1 MNADTS
7 AMSLVIWPIYVL
19 LFMLLAGCNE
29 INIAIKDSFIS
40 TPGPLVT
47 INKAVSESVGS
58 CSFTAAPAFTQNANF
73 EYRVTFSEVID
84 PLTLD
89 VSDFNNSGTGSGVV
103 WNLTNCGD
111 DQNFKLAV
119 TAVGVDGT
127 VVPTLA
133 RDSALSL
140 TNYGNKPST
149 TTDNVVTVDT
159 LSPSVTLNLASNQT
173 VGSCVFT
180 TANGYAGAS
189 GFSYRVT
196 FSERINSS
204 TFTNADIT
212 NSGSGGSTLGWT
224 ITSCGDGRNFRLS
237 AASVSGDGT
246 IIPSI
251 NANVVEDLAGN
262 LNTAST
268 STDNTINYD
277 TVAPTVTIEQS
288 INQTVGACTFTA
300 ASDPTNTSNLQYR
313 VQVSEPII
321 ASTLTPSD
329 FVNAGTGGNITL
341 QWSVTS
347 CGDNQNFM
355 LSSIAVMGDGT
366 IVPNLP
372 ANAFT
377 DRAGNGNS
385 LSTSVDNSI
394 TFSISGPGVTINQAV
409 AETIGSCTFN
419 ATTDPTDVVG
429 FEYKITFSKPIN
441 DGTFDL
447 SDITNS
453 GTGGATTLNWT
464 LTNCHENTVFML
476 KTTAIDGYG
485 TIIPNIA
492 AGSVQ
497 DLVGN
502 SNSASTAT
510 DNVVLFAQ
518 IGWSQEAYIKALD
531 NESYDSFGM
540 SVSLSGDTLAVGGE
554 YDDNNQN
561 IITNGPTF
569 TSNNDLENSGAVHI
583 YKRSG
588 VNWAQEAY
596 IKAPNATVWKQ
607 FGKVISL
614 DGDTLAVGMA
624 SEGSP
629 ENVITNGSS
638 ASMDDSGFNVGAVYV
653 FRKVSNEWAQE
664 AYIKAGN
671 SQNND
676 NFGHSVALDG
686 NTLIVGADQEDSDQV
701 TITNGP
707 TATTDN
713 SMEDSGAVYVFYRSG
728 SNWEQEAYIKAG
740 NNSEYDYFGTT
751 VALSNDTIAVGSPW
765 EDSFETIITNGS
777 DTPTNDIREDS
788 GAVYVYRRVAGL
800 WQQEALIK
808 ASNSTEYYQFGEVI
822 ALDKDT
828 LVVTSL
834 YESSNQTSITNG
846 TGSSSDIS
854 AENSGAVYVYKR
866 TGSNWAQEAYI
877 KSSNSEA
884 FDSFG
889 FALDLQGDYLVVGVP
904 EEDSNQNTITKGA
917 GASADNSTE
926 NSGAVYV
933 FKRTG
938 TNWAQTAYIKSP
950 INEVWYGSGYSVS
963 LSGDTLAISAPGD
976 SNDLNTVINGS
987 SFAYNYA
994 SESSGAVYI
1003 YRFNG
1008 ELLEL
1013 GGVTSSIGL
1022 TSVTIDWAKL
1032 LTANNYIISYQAGSV
1047 APASCSVGTII
1058 SAGDVNH
1065 YVVNGLTTGT
1075 TYSFRLCATNG
1086 STVTS
1091 GVTFS
1096 ATPSDVVKPTVTVE
1110 QSVSETVGSCVF
1122 TPVSEPVTAAGF
1134 SYKVTFSS
1142 VINPAT
1148 FTAADISNAGSGG
1161 ANLTWQ
1167 IDNCGD
1173 DRNFKITAVTVSGQ
1187 GTIIPTIG
1195 AGKVARPNGVTNLA
1209 STSTDNSI
1217 SYIEYGWNQEAYI
1230 KVSNA
1235 PDIYGFGEVLSLSED
1250 TLVVGVSRDE
1260 TDQNTITTSGPT
1272 PGASGSSGSG
1282 AVHVYKRNGS
1292 VWELQA
1298 FIKAVNN
1305 ADYIL
1310 FGESVSLHGDLLA
1323 VGATGEG
1330 SNQTTITNGNTA
1342 STDESTYSTGAVYVY
1357 KRTGTTW
1364 EQEAYIKAANADNF
1378 DNFGSQV
1385 SLHGSIL
1392 AVSATGESSNE
1403 TTITN
1408 GTTASPNNT
1417 LSESGAVYLYER
1429 TTGWD
1434 MTAFIKASNAGASDK
1449 FGERLSIHGDTLAV
1463 GTPNEG
1469 SNETTI
1475 TNGTGS
1481 SLDNTNGYSG
1491 AVYVYRKS
1499 GKNWEQEA
1507 YIKASNN
1514 DAGDGFGSAI
1524 SLEGDYL
1531 AVGAPWEASS
1541 DTSITN
1547 GSTSSSDNSNP
1558 NAGAVYV
1565 YKRTG
1570 TTWAQ
1575 EAYIKPVNSLASQSF
1590 GSSVAF
1596 NGRFLAVGA
1605 PGEDSNQRIITNGGS
1620 ASSDT
1625 SLTNSGAVYVY
1636 ERLGTDWEQSAYIK
1650 ASNNDGLMLAGGD
1663 FPGDLFG
1670 ASVSFKGD
1678 TLVVGASDESSCQ
1691 NFITNG
1697 TTSSSDNSC
1706 MSAGGVYVY
1715 RNNIKLFDVTDLVAT
1730 PDTDSITLEWVKTGS
1745 TTTSYLVAMAL
1756 GSTPPA
1762 DCSGAV
1768 NVGNVTSYVLSGL
1781 DPETIYSVR
1790 VCSTNGTDI
1799 TEGLTLTVETN
1810 SDSTN

>member
-1 MNADTS
+1 
-7 AMSLVIWPIYVL
+7 MSDMSSLIWLLYLL
-19 LFMLLAGCNE
+19 LFTLLAGCNE
-29 INIAIKDSFIS
+29 ITVSLKDSFMS

-47 INKAVSESVGS
+47 INKAVSESVGA

-89 VSDFNNSGTGSGVV
+89 VGDFTNSGTGSGVV

-127 VVPTLA
+127 VVPTLS

-159 LSPSVTLNLASNQT
+159 LSPSVTLNVASNQT

-180 TANGYAGAS
+180 TSNGYAGAS
-189 GFSYRVT
+189 GFSYRVI

-204 TFTNADIT
+204 TFTSADIT
-212 NSGSGGSTLGWT
+212 NSGSGGSTLSWT

-237 AASVSGDGT
+237 ASSVSGDGT

-262 LNTAST
+262 FNTAST
-268 STDNTINYD
+268 STDNTITFD

-288 INQTVGACTFTA
+288 INQTVGTCSFTA
-300 ASDPTNTSNLQYR
+300 ASDPTNTSNLRYR
-313 VQVSEPII
+313 VQISEPII

-329 FVNAGTGGNITL
+329 FVNAGSGGNITL
-341 QWSVTS
+341 QWSIAS

-355 LSSIAVMGDGT
+355 LSSLAVMGDGT

-372 ANAFT
+372 TNAFT
-377 DRAGNGNS
+377 DRAGNGNT

-394 TFSISGPGVTINQAV
+394 TFSISGPGVTINQAA
-409 AETIGSCTFN
+409 AETIGSCTFS

-429 FEYKITFSKPIN
+429 FEYRITFSKTIN
-441 DGTFDL
+441 EGTFDL
-447 SDITNS
+447 SDIVNS
-453 GTGGATTLNWT
+453 GTGGATTLTWN
-464 LTNCHENTVFML
+464 LTNCGDDTNFML
-476 KTTAIDGYG
+476 KTTAIVGYG
-485 TIIPNIA
+485 SITPTIA
-492 AGSVQ
+492 AGRVQ

-502 SNSASTAT
+502 NNSASTAT
-510 DNVVLFAQ
+510 DNVVQYSQ
-518 IGWSQEAYIKALD
+518 IGWLQEAYIKASD
-531 NESYDSFGM
+531 NESYDLFGM
-540 SVSLSGDTLAVGGE
+540 SVSLSGDTLAVGGQ
-554 YDDNNQN
+554 YDDNDQN
-561 IITNGPTF
+561 TITNGPAF
-569 TSNNDLENSGAVHI
+569 TSNNDLEDSGAVHI

-607 FGKVISL
+607 FGKVFSL
-614 DGDTLAVGMA
+614 DGDTLAVGV
-624 SEGSP
+624 SGEGSP
-629 ENVITNGSS
+629 DNVITNGSS

-653 FRKVSNEWAQE
+653 FRKVNNEWAQE
-664 AYIKAGN
+664 AYIKASN

-676 NFGHSVALDG
+676 NFGYSVALDG

-701 TITNGP
+701 TITNGS
-707 TATTDN
+707 TASTDN

-728 SNWEQEAYIKAG
+728 SSWEQEAYIKAG
-740 NNSEYDYFGTT
+740 NNTEYDYFGSS

-777 DTPTNDIREDS
+777 SAPTNDMRDDS
-788 GAVYVYRRVAGL
+788 GAVYVYRRVGGL

-828 LVVTSL
+828 LAVTSL
-834 YESSNQTSITNG
+834 SESSNQTSITNG

-854 AENSGAVYVYKR
+854 AESSGAVYVYKR

-884 FDSFG
+884 FDLFG
-889 FALDLQGDYLVVGVP
+889 SALDLQGDFLVVGVP
-904 EEDSNQNTITKGA
+904 EEDSNQTTITKGA
-917 GASADNSTE
+917 GASSDNSTE

-950 INEVWYGSGYSVS
+950 VNEIWYGTGYAVS

-976 SNDLNTVINGS
+976 SNDINTVINGS
-987 SFAYNYA
+987 TFAYNYS

-1013 GGVTSSIGL
+1013 DGVTSSIGL
-1022 TSVTIDWAKL
+1022 TSITIDWAKL
-1032 LTANNYIISYQAGSV
+1032 LTANSYIISYQSGTV

-1058 SAGDVNH
+1058 PAGDVNH

-1075 TYSFRLCATNG
+1075 TYSFRVCASNG
-1086 STVTS
+1086 SIVTS

-1122 TPVSEPVTAAGF
+1122 TPVSEPVTVAGF

-1148 FTAADISNAGSGG
+1148 FTSADISNAGTGG
-1161 ANLTWQ
+1161 AALTWQ

-1187 GTIIPTIG
+1187 GTIIPTIN

-1209 STSTDNSI
+1209 STSIDNSI
-1217 SYIEYGWNQEAYI
+1217 SYIEYGWNQEAFI

-1235 PDIYGFGEVLSLSED
+1235 PDIYGFGEVLSFSGD
-1250 TLVVGVSRDE
+1250 TIVVGVSRDQ
-1260 TDQNTITTSGPT
+1260 TDQSTITTTGPS
-1272 PGASGSSGSG
+1272 PGTSGSNASG
-1282 AVHVYKRNGS
+1282 AVHVYHRSGS

-1305 ADYIL
+1305 HDYIL

-1323 VGATGEG
+1323 VGAIGED

-1342 STDESTYSTGAVYVY
+1342 SADESTFSTGAVYVY
-1357 KRTGTTW
+1357 KKTGTTW

-1385 SLHGSIL
+1385 SLHGNLL
-1392 AVSATGESSNE
+1392 AVSALGESSNQ

-1408 GTTASPNNT
+1408 GTSASPNNT
-1417 LSESGAVYLYER
+1417 LSNSGAVYLYER
-1429 TTGWD
+1429 TTGWN
-1434 MTAFIKASNAGASDK
+1434 MTAYIKASNAGASDK
-1449 FGERLSIHGDTLAV
+1449 FGERLSIHGNTLAV
-1463 GTPNEG
+1463 GTPNED

-1475 TNGTGS
+1475 TNGPGS
-1481 SLDNTNGYSG
+1481 SLNNSNGYSG
-1491 AVYVYRKS
+1491 AVYIYRNS
-1499 GKNWEQEA
+1499 GSGWEQEA
-1507 YIKASNN
+1507 YIKASNS
-1514 DAGDGFGSAI
+1514 DAGDGFGSAV

-1547 GSTSSSDNSNP
+1547 GPTSSLDNSNED
-1558 NAGAVYV
+1558 AGAVYV
-1565 YKRTG
+1565 FKRTG

-1590 GSSVAF
+1590 GSAIAL

-1605 PGEDSNQRIITNGGS
+1605 PGEDSNLRAIINGSS
-1620 ASSDT
+1620 ASNDT
-1625 SLTNSGAVYVY
+1625 SFTNSGAVYVY
-1636 ERLGTDWEQSAYIK
+1636 ERVGTNWDQSAYIK
-1650 ASNNDGLMLAGGD
+1650 ASNNDGTMLPIPGGD
-1663 FPGDLFG
+1663 FPGDFFG
-1670 ASVSFKGD
+1670 STVSFKAD
-1678 TLVVGASDESSCQ
+1678 TLVVGVSDESSCQ

-1697 TTSSSDNSC
+1697 SSASADNSC
-1706 MSAGGVYVY
+1706 MSAGAVFVY
-1715 RNNIKLFDVTDLVAT
+1715 RNNLKLFDVTELSAL
-1730 PDTDSITLEWVKTGS
+1730 PDTESIDFEWAKTGS
-1745 TTTSYLVAMAL
+1745 TTTSYLVAMVL

-1762 DCSGAV
+1762 DCSGAI
-1768 NVGNVTSYVLSGL
+1768 NVGNVTNYVVSNL
-1781 DPETIYSVR
+1781 DPETEYSVR
-1790 VCSTNGTDI
+1790 VCSTNGTEISEGTTMTI
-1799 TEGLTLTVETN
+1799 TTLE
-1810 SDSTN
+1810 